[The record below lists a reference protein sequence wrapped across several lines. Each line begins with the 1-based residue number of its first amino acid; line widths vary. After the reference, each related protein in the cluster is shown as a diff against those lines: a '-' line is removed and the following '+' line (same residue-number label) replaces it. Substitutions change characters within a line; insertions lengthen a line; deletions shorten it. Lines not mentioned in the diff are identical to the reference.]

1 MNEELEWGVRVLP
14 AEMVPRGRGLERSFR
29 GVVIR
34 DEGCDTRYPLAI
46 GDMRYAIGDTRYAI
60 GELRQVLGDRARAA
74 EALSRYTTARIGGP
88 ADLLVEA
95 TSADDLRELVLTARR
110 HRVPIF
116 ILGGGA
122 NILVGDAGI
131 RGLTIVNKARR
142 LEFLD
147 GGHVRAESG
156 VILPTLARECIARGL
171 SGLEWAIGVPGTVG
185 GAVVGNAGA
194 HGRDT
199 ASDLKQASILGPD
212 GHVQTW
218 RVEELKFSYRS
229 SRIKTAGSE
238 TRAEL
243 MKSETRAKRGPL
255 ARAKPGAPR
264 RGAYVVLAAEF
275 ELARGDRA
283 ELERKAAEFNEYR
296 RRTQPPGAS
305 IGSMFKNPP
314 GDTAG
319 RLIDAAGLKG
329 TRIGQAEI
337 SRLHANFFVNLGG
350 AKAQDVMALI
360 NLARERV
367 REKFEVE
374 LELEIELVG
383 DWRE

>member
-1 MNEELEWGVRVLP
+1 M
-14 AEMVPRGRGLERSFR
+14 
-29 GVVIR
+29 
-34 DEGCDTRYPLAI
+34 
-46 GDMRYAIGDTRYAI
+46 RYAI
-60 GELRQVLGDRARAA
+60 GELRQTLGDRARAA
-74 EALSRYTTARIGGP
+74 EALSRYTTARMGGP

-147 GGHVRAESG
+147 GGRVRAESG

-199 ASDLKQASILGPD
+199 ASDLKQASILGPN

-218 RVEELKFSYRS
+218 RVDDLQYAYRS
-229 SRIKTAGSE
+229 SRIKTAGS
-238 TRAEL
+238 
-243 MKSETRAKRGPL
+243 KTRAKRGSL

-275 ELARGDRA
+275 ELTRGDRA